1 LTDYFGDDAGMNQE
15 KEMPGGLDVIIVD
28 DDPSVCE
35 VVSDMIREFYTWGEV
50 RAFTSPE
57 EAIRYCLSQKYG
69 VGIFILDVMMGNET
83 GFDLLDAISDK
94 YPMAYEDAIIITG
107 NASDEVVQ
115 MCVSLDITH
124 LIEKPIRLH
133 TLQMAVRS
141 IVSKYT
147 KFAKRVMM
155 DPTLAEALNSL

>member
-1 LTDYFGDDAGMNQE
+1 MNQE

-28 DDPSVCE
+28 DDPGVCK
-35 VVSDMIREFYTWGEV
+35 VVSHMIREFYTWGEV
-50 RAFTSPE
+50 RPFTSAE
-57 EAIRYCLSQKYG
+57 EAVRYCLNQKHG
-69 VGIFILDVMMGNET
+69 VAIFILDIMMGNET
-83 GFDLLDAISDK
+83 GFDLLDAVSDK

-107 NASDEVVQ
+107 NASEDVVQ
-115 MCVSLDITH
+115 MCVSMDITY

-133 TLQMAVRS
+133 TLQLAVRS

-155 DPTLAEALNSL
+155 DPVLAETLNSL

>member
-1 LTDYFGDDAGMNQE
+1 MNQE
-15 KEMPGGLDVIIVD
+15 KDMPRGLDVIIVD

-35 VVSDMIREFYTWGEV
+35 VVSHMIRRFYTWGDV
-50 RAFTSPE
+50 RHFTKAE
-57 EAIRYCLSQKYG
+57 DAIQYCLKQKYG
-69 VGIFILDVMMGNET
+69 VAIFILDIMMGNET
-83 GFDLLDAISDK
+83 GFDLLDAISEK
-94 YPMAYEDAIIITG
+94 YPMAYEDTIIITG

-147 KFAKRVMM
+147 KFAKRLIM
-155 DPTLAEALNSL
+155 DPSLAETLSML

>member
-1 LTDYFGDDAGMNQE
+1 MTQG
-15 KEMPGGLDVIIVD
+15 KEILSGLDVIIVD

-35 VVSDMIREFYTWGEV
+35 VVSRMIREFYTWGEV
-50 RAFTSPE
+50 RSFTNPE
-57 EAIRYCLSQKYG
+57 EAVRHCLSQKYG
-69 VGIFILDVMMGNET
+69 VGIFILDIMMGNET
-83 GFDLLDAISDK
+83 GFDLLDAISEK

-141 IVSKYT
+141 IIAKYT
-147 KFAKRVMM
+147 KFAKRMMM
-155 DPTLAEALNSL
+155 DPKLAKTLNML